1 MASRY
6 TSRSRKHPHTCTVRP
21 RTTKLNSS
29 QPHAQHY
36 HTGRPLLLGAWCW
49 WWWGIAHRSRET
61 GTAEGHSTPPRG
73 GAAAPA
79 TLYLGRESH
88 GTGALATR
96 AIHHP
101 LYREQG
107 ARRRGRPPQRA
118 CQSPPSLCCLQEESK
133 PAESNLSGCRV
144 ATHEL
149 KDNETLTTHPAECC
163 RKESTRPC
171 LIPEKFCKIF
181 QIPRHI
187 ESLDA
192 CMKY

>member
-107 ARRRGRPPQRA
+107 ARRRGRPRSA
-118 CQSPPSLCCLQEESK
+118 CVSVTPVPLLLAGGIEAGRKQP
-133 PAESNLSGCRV
+133 SGCRV

-149 KDNETLTTHPAECC
+149 QGNETAEW
-163 RKESTRPC
+163 RHTNSKITRP
-171 LIPEKFCKIF
+171 
-181 QIPRHI
+181 
-187 ESLDA
+187 
-192 CMKY
+192 